1 MKTFKHLKIKS
12 KDSQTLKDILSSVIS
27 GLPSNWKLRADLVDD
42 YAKNVS
48 KSKDEIGCFESPI
61 IGKQRGFVWFV
72 IWEEELSIVNI
83 VPTVSGE
90 LTFDEY
96 NNILDAFYK
105 DCVSSPLTGKSVDV
119 EISGGIYDIEA
130 LAGKN
135 TFYAL
140 NKWEKLCNHSTGNS
154 HPNDFER
161 WADFV
166 SIAFN
171 EKSELTP
178 DLLSRW
184 LVEERNWKDDDLVS
198 ELMLDYEYGLAL
210 LERYAENHQS

>member
-1 MKTFKHLKIKS
+1 MKTFKDLKIQS

-27 GLPSNWKLRADLVDD
+27 GLPSNWKLRTDLVED

-48 KSKDEIGCFESPI
+48 KGKDEIGCFESPI
-61 IGKQRGFVWFV
+61 IGKQQGFVWFV
-72 IWEEELSIVNI
+72 IWEKELSIVNI

-96 NNILDAFYK
+96 NNILDVFYK
-105 DCVSSPLTGKSVDV
+105 DCVLNSLTGKSVDV
-119 EISGGIYDIEA
+119 KVSGGIYDIET

-135 TFYAL
+135 TFNAL

-210 LERYAENHQS
+210 LKHYAENHQS

>member
-1 MKTFKHLKIKS
+1 MKTFKHLKIES
-12 KDSQTLKDILSSVIS
+12 TDSQTLKDILSSIIS
-27 GLPSNWKLRADLVDD
+27 GLPSNWKLRSDLVND

-61 IGKQRGFVWFV
+61 IGNQQGFVWFV

-96 NNILDAFYK
+96 NNILDAFYI
-105 DCVSSPLTGKSVDV
+105 DCVSRPLTGKSVAV
-119 EISGGIYDIEA
+119 KISVGIYDIEA

-135 TFYAL
+135 TFDAL
-140 NKWEKLCNHSTGNS
+140 NKWENLCNHSTGNS
-154 HPNDFER
+154 HPNDFEH

-184 LVEERNWKDDDLVS
+184 LVEERNWKDEDLVS
-198 ELMLDYEYGLAL
+198 ELMVDYEYGLAL
-210 LERYAENHQS
+210 LERYAQNHQS